1 MGNRWTP
8 AEDRKL
14 AKMRDEGKTFTQIA
28 KAMGRSAPAC
38 QQRHMKN
45 QNVVSETLTTQDVG
59 KRLNE
64 ISLAST
70 QPKPKPAWWSA
81 MMWWRK

>member
-1 MGNRWTP
+1 MGKTWTP
-8 AEDRKL
+8 AEDRKM

-38 QQRHMKN
+38 QQRHVKN
-45 QNVVSETLTTQDVG
+45 QNVVSETLTSQDVT
-59 KRLNE
+59 LT
-64 ISLAST
+64 T

>member
-1 MGNRWTP
+1 MGKKWTP

-14 AKMRDEGKTFTQIA
+14 ATMRDEGKTFTQIA

-38 QQRHMKN
+38 QQRHVKN
-45 QNVVSETLTTQDVG
+45 QSSVSETLTSQDVT
-59 KRLNE
+59 LT
-64 ISLAST
+64 T
-70 QPKPKPAWWSA
+70 QPKPKPTWWSA

>member
-45 QNVVSETLTTQDVG
+45 QNVVSETLTNQDVAP
-59 KRLNE
+59 N
-64 ISLAST
+64 T